1 MAVDTTMYIHDT
13 TMDLIKNAVALTGKT
28 RNQMIVILLKRTM
41 IDSRKKIRTGCT
53 IKYQDRDPLKRWK
66 TVHVR
71 FREDEAD
78 YFKDLR
84 NFLKRSDSLLLAQA
98 ARGYLDE
105 IIRKAIQNQDIDNY
119 PFFNYIISREE
130 AENLIFWH
138 ICWGLPEKPEE
149 YFKL

>member
-13 TMDLIKNAVALTGKT
+13 TMDLINNAKTITGKT

-41 IDSRKKIRTGCT
+41 ADSRKKIRTGCT
-53 IKYQDRDPLKRWK
+53 VKYQDRDPMKRWN

-84 NFLKRSDSLLLAQA
+84 NFLKCSDSLLLAQA
-98 ARGYLDE
+98 ARGYLDD
-105 IIRKAIQNQDIDNY
+105 IIRKASQKKEIDNY
-119 PFFNYIISREE
+119 PFLHYIISREKS
-130 AENLIFWH
+130 ENLIFWH
-138 ICWGLPEKPEE
+138 ICWGLPEKPEK